1 MELQPH
7 WKLRWTFLVALAL
20 PTFLLFAW
28 SAIHPAKS
36 LKGKAYAASILPAGP
51 HSPAVQP
58 ATSAPAPA
66 TWNMQDSGTT
76 ASLRGIFSVDG
87 KVAWASGTEGTVL
100 RTTDGGA
107 HWTKCVTPLDA
118 AKLDFRGV
126 QAFDANQAMVM
137 SSGPGDLSRVYKT
150 ADGGKT
156 WTLLFKNPDI
166 PDGFFDGFFADWN
179 EETGSPQWTGSL
191 LGDPTHGQ
199 FTLFDTA
206 DSGATWTRRKSP
218 GLTADAA
225 TMGAFAASNSLFPA
239 TQENIHKPSTFIS
252 GGKAGAFFWKEKL
265 PEHEWRRIEVPIAHG
280 LDAAGIFSIA
290 SHSDK
295 APFRNVIATRET
307 LVAVGGDYTKPG
319 ESAGTAAWSTDSG
332 ATWHA
337 ASTPPHG
344 YRSSV
349 AYSATADVWIAAGTN
364 GSDVSRDEG
373 KTWQPLDD
381 GNWNALS
388 PPFVVGP
395 KGRIARFTW
404 K

>member
-7 WKLRWTFLVALAL
+7 WKLRWTILAALAL
-20 PTFLLFAW
+20 PTLILFSW

-36 LKGKAYAASILPAGP
+36 VKGKTHAASI
-51 HSPAVQP
+51 Q
-58 ATSAPAPA
+58 ATSGLAAPVAPASAPA
-66 TWNMQDSGTT
+66 TWTMQDSGTT
-76 ASLRGIFSVDG
+76 ASLRGIYSVDG
-87 KVAWASGTEGTVL
+87 KIAWASGTEGTVL

-107 HWTKCVTPLDA
+107 HWTKCATPPDA

-126 QAFDANQAMVM
+126 QAFDANLAIVM
-137 SSGPGDLSRVYKT
+137 SSGPGDLSRLYKT
-150 ADGGKT
+150 TDGGKT
-156 WTLLFKNPDI
+156 WTLLFKNPDT

-179 EETGSPQWTGSL
+179 EDSGSPQWTGSL

-199 FTLFDTA
+199 FTVFDTT

-218 GLTADAA
+218 GLTADPA

-239 TQENIHKPSTFIS
+239 TQENIHTPGVFVS
-252 GGKAGAFFWKEKL
+252 GGKAGAFLWKEKL
-265 PEHEWRRIEVPIAHG
+265 PEHNWLKIEVPLAHG

-290 SHSDK
+290 SHADK
-295 APFRNVIATRET
+295 VPFRNVVSVRES
-307 LVAVGGDYTKPG
+307 LMAVGGDYTKPNV
-319 ESAGTAAWSTDSG
+319 ATGTAAWSDNGGT
-332 ATWHA
+332 TWHA
-337 ASTPPHG
+337 ATTPPHG

-349 AYSATADVWIAAGTN
+349 AWSDIGEAWITAGSN
-364 GSDVSRDEG
+364 GSDLSRDDG

-395 KGRIARFTW
+395 KGRIARLTW